1 MQRTGFWL
9 TSITRSTVQR
19 VTAKFAIVV
28 LMSLMLGIGSMLA
41 GCCEGTW
48 KSIKE
53 GLNPDSPP
61 VIYPS
66 REEDPLNYPR
76 Y

>member
-1 MQRTGFWL
+1 MKITGLRLPVLSSSLFRGICALAIISFL
-9 TSITRSTVQR
+9 T
-19 VTAKFAIVV
+19 
-28 LMSLMLGIGSMLA
+28 

-66 REEDPLNYPR
+66 EKEDPLNYPNR
-76 Y
+76 

>member
-1 MQRTGFWL
+1 MKLTEFWSTL
-9 TSITRSTVQR
+9 FRRSLVR
-19 VTAKFAIVV
+19 GLFALAIA
-28 LMSLMLGIGSMLA
+28 SMLT

-66 REEDPLNYPR
+66 EKEDPLNYPPR
-76 Y
+76 